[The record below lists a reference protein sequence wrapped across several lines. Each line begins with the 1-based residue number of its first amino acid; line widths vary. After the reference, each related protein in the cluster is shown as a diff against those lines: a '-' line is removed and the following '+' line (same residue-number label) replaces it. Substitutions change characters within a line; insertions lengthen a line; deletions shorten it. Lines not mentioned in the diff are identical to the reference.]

1 MLTCGI
7 TASAQGYIG
16 NSVILRLVL
25 SLAAVITAATAA
37 QAQDCVGLK
46 GQTLGWNEAT
56 IVDAAVAARSDPD
69 QAGQIR

>member
-1 MLTCGI
+1 MRTSRS
-7 TASAQGYIG
+7 TASEQGYIG

-46 GQTLGWNEAT
+46 GQTLGSNP
-56 IVDAAVAARSDPD
+56 VSR
-69 QAGQIR
+69 